1 MKDVALPTA
10 RDCMSSRVLTF
21 SPEQELFEAI
31 AQLLKHH
38 FAAAPVIDEEGRLTG
53 MLTEKDCLRVLS
65 NFTYEQDFEGGTVTV
80 KDYQSPIRITC
91 DPDMDVFR
99 VTERFL
105 ACNFPLLPVVEDDR
119 LVGVISR
126 RDTLRGV
133 EKLRESISRTKQQ
146 FESSAGHQ
154 IDRPR
159 SIESLQR
166 AAAGSSPEQ
175 LVGLMGRKS

>member
-21 SPEQELFEAI
+21 SPDQELFAAI
-31 AQLLKHH
+31 AQLLNHH
-38 FAAAPVIDEEGRLTG
+38 FAAAPVVDEEGRLTG

-65 NFTYEQDFEGGTVTV
+65 NLTYEQDFSGGTVR
-80 KDYQSPIRITC
+80 DYQSPIRITC

-133 EKLRESISRTKQQ
+133 EKLRDVIARTKQQ
-146 FESSAGHQ
+146 FESSAGAQ
-154 IDRPR
+154 MNRPR

-166 AAAGSSPEQ
+166 AAAGSSTEQ
-175 LVGLMGRKS
+175 LVGLMGRKT